1 MTMSLEASG
10 PNAEQIRYWN
20 ETAGSKWVAMQAFID
35 EQIRPLGLLAM
46 ERGRIAAGDHVLDVG
61 CGCGDSTHEIA
72 RRVGATGSVTA
83 IDLSEPMLARAR
95 ETAHAAGLA
104 NATFLHADAAA
115 EPLPA
120 GRFGVLYSRFGVMF
134 FADPPA
140 GFANLRRSIADG
152 GRLAFVCWRGIQ
164 ENPWMLVPLMAAAQ
178 HFTLPPPPPPGT
190 PGPFAFADSERVAG
204 ILAAAGFADIAFEP
218 VDETLTIGGAQ
229 PLERTV
235 EFLLQMGPTGRALRE
250 VGADLRETI
259 AAAVLEAVRPHQTAE
274 GLRMASAAWIVTA
287 RAG

>member
-1 MTMSLEASG
+1 MSLEASG

-20 ETAGSKWVAMQAFID
+20 ETAGPKWVAMQAFID

-61 CGCGDSTHEIA
+61 CGCGDSTLEIA

-95 ETAHAAGLA
+95 ETARAAGLA
-104 NATFLHADAAA
+104 NTTFLHADAAA

-140 GFANLRRSIADG
+140 GFANLRRALADG

-164 ENPWMLVPLMAAAQ
+164 ENPWMLLPLMAAAQ
-178 HFTLPPPPPPGT
+178 HLTLPPPPPPGT

-204 ILAAAGFADIAFEP
+204 ILAAAGFADVAFEP
-218 VDETLTIGGAQ
+218 ADETLTIGGTQ

-235 EFLLQMGPTGRALRE
+235 EFLMQMGPAGRA
-250 VGADLRETI
+250 VADIDADLRQTI
-259 AAAVLEAVRPHQTAE
+259 AAAVLEAVRPFHSAD